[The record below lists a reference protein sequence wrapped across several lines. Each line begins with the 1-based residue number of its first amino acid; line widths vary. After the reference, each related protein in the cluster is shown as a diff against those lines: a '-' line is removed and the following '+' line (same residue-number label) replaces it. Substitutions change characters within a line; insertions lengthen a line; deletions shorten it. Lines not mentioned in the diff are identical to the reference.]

1 MALGNIRAKRAGG
14 VMSNSLRAR
23 AAGMA
28 GVSIA
33 SVGAAVLIGLV
44 SLPKANAQSIS
55 DTMPLSYSAAE
66 IFAKAL
72 RDDTAVLN
80 ETDWSDFSALG
91 YAKSARTSTVAN
103 RWLPQPM
110 PGGRRLQ
117 RQD

>member
-1 MALGNIRAKRAGG
+1 
-14 VMSNSLRAR
+14 MSNSLRAE

-33 SVGAAVLIGLV
+33 SVGAALLIGLI

-66 IFAKAL
+66 IFAKTL
-72 RDDTAVLN
+72 RDQTAVSD
-80 ETDWSDFSALG
+80 ETDWLDLAALG

>member
-33 SVGAAVLIGLV
+33 SVGAALLIGLI
-44 SLPKANAQSIS
+44 LIPKADAQNIS

-72 RDDTAVLN
+72 RGDNAVLYEN
-80 ETDWSDFSALG
+80 QLSGFSALR
-91 YAKSARTSTVAN
+91 YAKYSPTGT
-103 RWLPQPM
+103 L
-110 PGGRRLQ
+110 G
-117 RQD
+117 